1 MRFCMVTTYYPPFHF
16 GGDAIFV
23 QALARALTAEG
34 HLVEVV
40 HCTDAF
46 RLRQKDTPDESG
58 SDDGITVHHLRSPL
72 GFLSPLITQQTGQPG
87 LKVRELRAIF
97 DRDFDVVNFHNISL
111 VGGPGVLRMSRAR
124 VNLYTLHEHWLL
136 CPAHI
141 FWKNLKQACDAPQCI
156 RCCFRSGIPLQLW
169 RYTGL
174 IERSLKNVDALL
186 SPSEYTAERHR
197 AIRPIPPI
205 HVLPTFSRLIPD
217 VPSKAPPP
225 PKRPCFLY
233 VGRMTASKG
242 IASLLEEFAGLRDYD
257 LLMVGD
263 GDLLPGLR
271 RQYARYSHIQFLGAL
286 SHHQLA
292 SVYQKAMAL
301 VLPSLA
307 PEVFPLTILEAFA
320 HGTPAIVHNAGG
332 SREAIDKTGGG
343 LVYYSREELHHALI
357 MLAKDPRLRETL
369 GQRARAGYVQFYSQ
383 ATYVECYLNLI
394 QAIAKEKGVTLCK

>member
-1 MRFCMVTTYYPPFHF
+1 M
-16 GGDAIFV
+16 
-23 QALARALTAEG
+23 
-34 HLVEVV
+34 
-40 HCTDAF
+40 
-46 RLRQKDTPDESG
+46 
-58 SDDGITVHHLRSPL
+58 

-87 LKVRELRAIF
+87 PKARKLRTIF

-141 FWKNLKQACDAPQCI
+141 FWKNLQQACDTPQCI
-156 RCCFRSGIPLQLW
+156 RCCLRSGIPLQLW

-174 IERSLKNVDALL
+174 IERSLENLDALL

-197 AIRPIPPI
+197 AIRRTPPI
-205 HVLPTFSRLIPD
+205 YVMPTFSRMAPD
-217 VPSKAPPP
+217 VPSKAPPHP
-225 PKRPCFLY
+225 NRPCFLY

-242 IASLLEEFAGLRDYD
+242 IATLLEEFAGLCDYE
-257 LLMVGD
+257 LLIVGD
-263 GDLLPGLR
+263 GELLSGLQE
-271 RQYARYSHIQFLGAL
+271 QYARYQHIRFLGAL

-292 SVYQKAMAL
+292 PVYQKAMAL

-307 PEVFPLTILEAFA
+307 PEVFPLTVLEAFA

-343 LVYYSREELHHALI
+343 LVYHSREELHHALT
-357 MLAKDPRLRETL
+357 MLATDSRLRETL
-369 GQRARAGYVQFYSQ
+369 GQRARAGYEQFYSSKR
-383 ATYVECYLNLI
+383 YLERYLQLI
-394 QAIAKEKGVTLCK
+394 RDIGQEKGFLLH